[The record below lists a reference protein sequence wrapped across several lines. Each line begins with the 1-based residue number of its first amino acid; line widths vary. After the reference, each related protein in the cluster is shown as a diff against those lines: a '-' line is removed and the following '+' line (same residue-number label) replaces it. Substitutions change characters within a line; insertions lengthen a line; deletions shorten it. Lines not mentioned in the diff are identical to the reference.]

1 MPMTFDT
8 YSVCAYDC
16 LYCFSFFQKS
26 HCVNGYLE
34 KEARSVNVERV
45 QKMFDLILSNN
56 YDALGKAGREF
67 YHYVNNRKV
76 MQWGALAD
84 QFDPFEKKYGVTL
97 ELLRY
102 FDYIDYPL
110 SFSTKAT
117 WWTEDYRYMDIF
129 KKHTHNW
136 HVKISI
142 ITNDEKK
149 SKMIERGV
157 PSPERRF
164 QALKNLS
171 SIGIH
176 TTLRLRPFIYSLS
189 DDYKVLIDKAK
200 EAGVDGVTS
209 EFLCLET
216 RADKRLKSR
225 YEKMSYILGYDI
237 YNLYRKKSNAFG
249 YLRFDP
255 AYKRNKFKEMRDYA
269 HSLGLRFNSSDAAG
283 RDFNDTCNCCGV
295 PEDWNSQISHFG
307 GAILIAKEKGEV
319 HFRDIEKD
327 LKELFSGFGWVGAT
341 AFNTGTNRNR
351 AKFYDAT
358 MFDWIK
364 SMWNSET
371 PKAPDRMYGCLKRG
385 ERDEDGNYVYKYVG

>member
-1 MPMTFDT
+1 M
-8 YSVCAYDC
+8 
-16 LYCFSFFQKS
+16 L
-26 HCVNGYLE
+26 GYLD
-34 KEARSVNVERV
+34 KKVRSVEPKKVVNMFNSILNGRFERLDNS
-45 QKMFDLILSNN
+45 QAQFIP
-56 YDALGKAGREF
+56 
-67 YHYVNNRKV
+67 YVSKRKV

-84 QFDPFEKKYGVTL
+84 QFDNFEKKYHISL
-97 ELLRY
+97 KLMRY
-102 FDYIDYPL
+102 FDSIDYPL
-110 SFSTKAT
+110 SFSTKAV
-117 WWTEDYRYMDIF
+117 WWTEDDDYMKLF
-129 KKHTHNW
+129 ERHKHNW
-136 HVKISI
+136 HVKVSI
-142 ITNDEKK
+142 ISLSEK
-149 SKMIERGV
+149 SKNIERGV
-157 PSPERRF
+157 PSPQERLK
-164 QALKNLS
+164 ALQRLNQ
-171 SIGIH
+171 IGVP
-176 TTLRLRPFIYSLS
+176 TTLRLRPYIIGLS
-189 DDYKVLIDKAK
+189 EDYKELIYEAK
-200 EAGVDGVTS
+200 QVGVGGVTS
-209 EFLCLET
+209 EFMCLDA
-216 RADKRLKSR
+216 RADEKTKER
-225 YEKMSYILGYDI
+225 YKKMSEVLGFDV
-237 YNLYRKKSNAFG
+237 YNVYRERTKGVG

-255 AYKRNKFKEMRDYA
+255 VYKREIFRDMRDYC
-269 HSLGLRFNSSDAAG
+269 HSLGLQFNSSDAAG